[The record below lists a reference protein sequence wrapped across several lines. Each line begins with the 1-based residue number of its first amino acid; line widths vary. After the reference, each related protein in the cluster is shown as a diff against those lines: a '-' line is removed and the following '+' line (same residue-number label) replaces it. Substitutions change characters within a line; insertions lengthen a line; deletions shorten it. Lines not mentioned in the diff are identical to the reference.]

1 MKVIEELNIEEFRG
15 IRKLAKPLKLA
26 DFNVIIGRN
35 NTGKT
40 AILEAL
46 YLLPCPWSG
55 ISMPI
60 VERST
65 IALIS
70 RLHGGTARA
79 LIYGYSGEARISFKT
94 SKLNIE
100 FILNSERGDLL
111 EKVLINGEEM
121 NLSSYRQRI
130 AKAYGYED
138 TNQAF
143 SLAFYIPNDTEV
155 LHELQQRILDE
166 PIWNA
171 IIKEGHHRKVVKDII
186 CPTVYDKF
194 TEALIERDRLKLRKE
209 INDEIGPLYIDVAD
223 LGEGIERILTM
234 ALCLEYLKPKLVL
247 WDDIE
252 TAAHPGLLETT
263 LKWLANKPWQVLITT
278 HSIDVLYELTQVQ
291 PRECNIIALRKSQDD
306 IVDYRIMTIDEIEE
320 LLDKGLDIRKL
331 IDVLKL

>member
-46 YLLPCPWSG
+46 YLLPCPWPRA
-55 ISMPI
+55 MPI
-60 VERST
+60 VERSA
-65 IALIS
+65 ISLIS
-70 RLHGGTARA
+70 RLHGRNTRA
-79 LIYGYSGEARISFKT
+79 LIYGYSGKARISFKT
-94 SKLNIE
+94 PELRIE
-100 FILNSERGDLL
+100 LILNSERSDLL
-111 EKVLINGEEM
+111 EKAIINEEET
-121 NLSSYRQRI
+121 NSDTYLQHI

-143 SLAFYIPNDTEV
+143 SLAFYIPNDTEI
-155 LHELQQRILDE
+155 LHELQQRILNE

-171 IIKEGHHRKVVKDII
+171 IIKEGHHRKVVKEII

-252 TAAHPGLLETT
+252 VSAHPGLLETT
-263 LKWLANKPWQVLITT
+263 LKWLASKPWQALITT
-278 HSIDVLYELTQVQ
+278 HSIDVLYELTLIQ
-291 PRECNIIALRKSQDD
+291 PRECNIIALRKSHDD
-306 IVDYRIMTIDEIEE
+306 IVDYRIMTLDEIEE